1 MKDPDKDPLFTVK
14 GIILFAV
21 VGVIYASI
29 LFSLDPEW
37 VAWAAP
43 LAFGG
48 SLCASVPPPA
58 SVHLALSGGELP
70 WAYLYGCL
78 ALFAITLLDLVQ
90 SRRHLNWLSWLK
102 AESGY
107 GSVAKLRAFLKSSFL
122 KYWSTST
129 FSR

>member
-48 SLCASVPPPA
+48 SLCASDPPPA
-58 SVHLALSGGELP
+58 SVHLALPGDELP

-107 GSVAKLRAFLKSSFL
+107 GIGAKLRTFLKS
-122 KYWSTST
+122 WSTST
-129 FSR
+129 FNR

>member
-1 MKDPDKDPLFTVK
+1 MKDPENDPVFTVK
-14 GIILFAV
+14 GMLLWAV
-21 VGVIYASI
+21 VGVVYSSI

-48 SLCASVPPPA
+48 SLYASDPPPA
-58 SVHLALSGGELP
+58 SAHLASPGDVLP

-78 ALFAITLLDLVQ
+78 ALFAIMLLDLVHSSQ
-90 SRRHLNWLSWLK
+90 HLNWLSWLK
-102 AESGY
+102 AKSEH
-107 GSVAKLRAFLKSSFL
+107 GSVAKLRSFLKSCLTFA
-122 KYWSTST
+122 

>member
-1 MKDPDKDPLFTVK
+1 MKDPENDPLFTVN
-14 GIILFAV
+14 GILLFVV
-21 VGVIYASI
+21 VGIVYGLI

-48 SLCASVPPPA
+48 SLYASDPPPA
-58 SVHLALSGGELP
+58 SAQLALPRDVLP

-78 ALFAITLLDLVQ
+78 ALFAIVLLNLVQ
-90 SRRHLNWLSWLK
+90 DRQHLDWLSWLK
-102 AESGY
+102 AQSEY
-107 GSVAKLRAFLKSSFL
+107 GRVTKVRRFLKSFL
-122 KYWSTST
+122 TFT